1 MKKIVAAVLLIMFFS
16 PVYASDGFYLEGM
29 FGTATHEPDLE
40 EFGLA
45 GVEQSSGTYGM
56 FLGYKFNKH
65 FAVELGWQ
73 SYGDAKFNSNITYQ
87 GVNMDLTLESTDINA
102 LKYGVRGI
110 IPLGEKFSLSGRLGL
125 STLNGNRKATATST
139 QSPYISASEIDSSSV
154 SAVYVG
160 LGAEYSLNEQFY
172 LGGEIASLVAEDYAL
187 GSTMVVLGYR
197 F

>member
-1 MKKIVAAVLLIMFFS
+1 MIAFATPAFADSGLYF
-16 PVYASDGFYLEGM
+16 EGM
-29 FGTATHEPDLE
+29 FGSATHEPDLE

-65 FAVELGWQ
+65 FAIELGWQ
-73 SYGDAKFNSNITYQ
+73 SYGDAKFDSNINYQ

-125 STLNGNRKATATST
+125 STLNGNRKATVTST
-139 QSPYISASEIDSSSV
+139 QFPDITVSEIDSSSV
-154 SAVYVG
+154 STAYAG
-160 LGAEYSLNEQFY
+160 LGVEFSLNEQLY